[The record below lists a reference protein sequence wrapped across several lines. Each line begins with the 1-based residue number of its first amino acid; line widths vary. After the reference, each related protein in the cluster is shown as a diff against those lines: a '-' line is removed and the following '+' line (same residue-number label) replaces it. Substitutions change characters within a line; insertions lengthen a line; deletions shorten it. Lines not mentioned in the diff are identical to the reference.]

1 MTQITEQT
9 KDFMDFDEPVS
20 DPFDLSS
27 ITSSRDFPPQKI
39 LIYGV
44 PGVGKTTFASTFP
57 SPILLRAEDGA
68 AALDIPTFP
77 ALVTELRQMD

>member
-1 MTQITEQT
+1 MTQTTEQT
-9 KDFMDFDEPVS
+9 EDFMDFDEPIS

-44 PGVGKTTFASTFP
+44 PGVGKTTFAATFP
-57 SPILLRAEDGA
+57 SPILLRAEDAGEGKAPVHVHRGA
-68 AALDIPTFP
+68 FHG
-77 ALVTELRQMD
+77 